1 MDFSVL
7 LNTKF
12 KCKLSTEIFMV
23 SQLLNKSA
31 DGVTNSVYLYILFPI
46 KRQSTIK
53 SPCPSQTT
61 IKYKCDFFKLYIM
74 GTGFCVSE
82 FLISW
87 ILIRERSVTLNLW
100 SIIWKPGS
108 IFPLSVCTYVCTY
121 FIRSLDPLCKPHIL
135 VIPIRWTTE
144 WAHSQA
150 QPIIKN
156 TKAIQKLW
164 NQKNSWNWQKRVF

>member
-1 MDFSVL
+1 
-7 LNTKF
+7 
-12 KCKLSTEIFMV
+12 MV
-23 SQLLNKSA
+23 RQ
-31 DGVTNSVYLYILFPI
+31 ILFI
-46 KRQSTIK
+46 YTFCFQSKDKSTIK

-61 IKYKCDFFKLYIM
+61 IKYKFDFLKLYIM

-87 ILIRERSVTLNLW
+87 SIFGRERSITLNLW

-108 IFPLSVCTYVCTY
+108 IFPLSMCTYVCTY

-135 VIPIRWTTE
+135 VVPIRWTRE

-164 NQKNSWNWQKRVF
+164 NQKNSWNWQKGYFSCTFLPKALTETLYS